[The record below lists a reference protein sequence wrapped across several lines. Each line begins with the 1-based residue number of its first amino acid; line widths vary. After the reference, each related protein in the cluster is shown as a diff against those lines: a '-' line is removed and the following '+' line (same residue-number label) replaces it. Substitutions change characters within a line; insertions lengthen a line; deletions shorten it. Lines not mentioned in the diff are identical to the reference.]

1 MKELQ
6 DAKWQLTQLK
16 ANPGTQKVI
25 QKVVC
30 VMQQHLDMDKL
41 VQEWR
46 KKSTPDKKD
55 WKDCKKHFQTGL
67 QDIQTNPAYKKN
79 KLDMQ
84 IK

>member
-46 KKSTPDKKD
+46 KKSTPDKKVERLQKTFPNRTPRYPNKFCLQKTS
-55 WKDCKKHFQTGL
+55 WICK
-67 QDIQTNPAYKKN
+67 
-79 KLDMQ
+79 
-84 IK
+84 